1 MRFETLHSYFLHLL
15 LYQATECYANLI
27 VNSEGI
33 TLQAEV
39 LADLHRL
46 EVQAV
51 GAVVLTRH
59 GDVLAVEHL
68 RVALHAPR
76 QRFHEGEVLV
86 VEVFVALH
94 VAAQHALTRGLYI
107 DGTALKVKWY
117 NTDQVSVFPAAS
129 NITLLGTLT
138 AAANDNGSTTL
149 TGDLTSPVVG
159 QLIGS
164 DGKNYAYPISEAG
177 VTVSRQPEGVFC
189 TKVLNI
195 RKKFLSLHPV
205 GTNLYICWYN
215 LYSEM

>member
-138 AAANDNGSTTL
+138 
-149 TGDLTSPVVG
+149 GDLTSPVVG